1 MKIRPGADPQILRL
15 SSTQFGRALVG
26 GLIGIFGAGI
36 GVAFIVSDLASSG
49 SGPGMFILH
58 PLIFA
63 GVGLYFLS
71 TARRLQVILRRTG
84 KSETRELYR
93 LGLKRGHEV
102 FDVRQIHH
110 AVLHTDERIS
120 RNKNGSSRYRVSN
133 IYFVQHDGR
142 EVLVGFKRKAGIG
155 GQQPLLP
162 QADEVARWLGVE
174 LHRTGVGAPPG
185 MGAYGHSSYGPDA
198 PGGQPHPD
206 QQAPAGREANQAD
219 SWYNSPDSFGGVR

>member
-1 MKIRPGADPQILRL
+1 MKIHPGAVPQTLQLR
-15 SSTQFGRALVG
+15 STQFGRALVG

-36 GVAFIVSDLASSG
+36 GLAFILPDLGSSG
-49 SGPGMFILH
+49 SGPGMFVLH

-71 TARRLQVILRRTG
+71 TAKRLRVTLRRSG
-84 KSETRELYR
+84 QSETRLFHR

-102 FDVRQIHH
+102 FDAHQIHH

-120 RNKNGSSRYRVSN
+120 RSKNGSSRYRISN
-133 IYFVQHDGR
+133 VYFVQHDGR
-142 EVLVGFKRKAGIG
+142 EVLVGFKRKGGIG

-162 QADEVARWLGVE
+162 EADEVARWLGVE

-185 MGAYGHSSYGPDA
+185 MGAYGHSNFA
-198 PGGQPHPD
+198 PGARGGQPHPD
-206 QQAPAGREANQAD
+206 HQVPTGREANQAA
-219 SWYNSPDSFGGVR
+219 SWYNNPDSFGGVR